1 MQNDIPSTM
10 LRSLLAEWFVGVEDA
25 QIELH
30 GTSTGL
36 SGALVWRV
44 SIGGKT
50 FCLKRWPREHPAPD
64 ELASVHGLLQ
74 HLARSGFQIVPA
86 PVVTHGRQSF
96 LHSDDHL
103 WELTPWLPGKPYD
116 RNQPSLE
123 KRIMAMRCLAQFH
136 LTANSHQIPT
146 VGAAPGLQKRREI
159 LLGLHGGDLERL
171 RQAVGAKPASE
182 LRAVAEEML
191 FQIGRA
197 LPTVLGELEQA
208 ADVPLTLQWCLRDV
222 KCDHVLFAGEQVSG
236 LIDFGAAA
244 VDSVAGDVARLVG
257 SLVGDARE
265 DWPPALEAYH
275 ACRPLSPDERRAIDC
290 FDRGGTLA
298 AAANWLRWLFV
309 EERSISQAEAV
320 QAQLVQ
326 LRGRLQA
333 L

>member
-1 MQNDIPSTM
+1 
-10 LRSLLAEWFVGVEDA
+10 
-25 QIELH
+25 
-30 GTSTGL
+30 
-36 SGALVWRV
+36 
-44 SIGGKT
+44 
-50 FCLKRWPREHPAPD
+50 
-64 ELASVHGLLQ
+64 
-74 HLARSGFQIVPA
+74 
-86 PVVTHGRQSF
+86 
-96 LHSDDHL
+96 
-103 WELTPWLPGKPYD
+103 
-116 RNQPSLE
+116 
-123 KRIMAMRCLAQFH
+123 
-136 LTANSHQIPT
+136 
-146 VGAAPGLQKRREI
+146 
-159 LLGLHGGDLERL
+159 
-171 RQAVGAKPASE
+171 
-182 LRAVAEEML
+182 ML
-191 FQIGRA
+191 FQMGRS
-197 LPTVLGELEQA
+197 LPTVLGELEQT

-320 QAQLVQ
+320 QSQLVWLCDR
-326 LRGRLQA
+326 LRA